1 MLATVNG
8 SKERKEFRFMKGLF
22 EMKKKILVL
31 VSLTLL
37 IFTTACF
44 CSFNGLGGAMTFDLT
59 RGSGEVVQK
68 EYEISAADAV
78 EIDGFGVVH
87 FIQGEQVSLMIEAE
101 EGYLDKLEVRVA
113 SNRLIIRPQNTWF
126 SGFMPTETPHYYLT
140 LPNVEELTLSGAVKF
155 EADELKAGDLVI
167 LCNGGNDLSIGML
180 EADSLVLKA
189 AGAANW
195 VLDEVYVKEVEIE
208 ISGMTNAS
216 FGWVEGDS
224 FDLEINGAASA
235 TVAGRVETQSVE
247 ISGTGSYQAGD
258 LESSDASV
266 KVSGAS
272 AIVVWATEDLYLD
285 CDGAGVIEYWGSPRV
300 AQDNAGLTVINSL
313 GDKE

>member
-1 MLATVNG
+1 
-8 SKERKEFRFMKGLF
+8 
-22 EMKKKILVL
+22 MKKKFIVL
-31 VSLTLL
+31 VSVALL
-37 IFTTACF
+37 LFTTACF
-44 CSFNGLGGAMTFDLT
+44 CSFNGLGGSLNMDLT
-59 RGSGEVVQK
+59 RGSGEVVEQ

-87 FIQGEQVSLMIEAE
+87 FIQGDEPSLMITAE
-101 EGYLDKLEVRVA
+101 EGYLENLEVRVN
-113 SNRLIIRPQNTWF
+113 SNRLTIRPENSWF
-126 SGFMPTETPHYYLT
+126 SGYVPSETPHYYLT
-140 LPNVEELTLSGAVKF
+140 LPNVEELTLSGAVRF
-155 EADELKAGDLVI
+155 EATELKANDIVI
-167 LCNGGNDLSIGML
+167 LCNGGNDLSIETL

-195 VLDEVYVKEVEIE
+195 SLDEVYVKDVDIV
-208 ISGMTNAS
+208 ISGMTNATL
-216 FGWVEGDS
+216 GWVEGDS

-235 TVAGRVETQSVE
+235 TVAGKVETQSVD

-258 LESSDASV
+258 LESSDVSV

-272 AIVVWATEDLYLD
+272 SIVVWATDDLYLD